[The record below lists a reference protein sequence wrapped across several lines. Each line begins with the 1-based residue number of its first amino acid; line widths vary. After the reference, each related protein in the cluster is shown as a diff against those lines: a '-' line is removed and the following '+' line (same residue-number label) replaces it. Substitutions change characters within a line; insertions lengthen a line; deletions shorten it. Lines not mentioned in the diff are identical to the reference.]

1 MEKKE
6 WKWFLVRRF
15 LQILILVSLSEW
27 FLGILYDNWFFPW
40 LSDTMNIQFFGAG
53 WENGQ
58 TIGVLLRGGLYLA
71 VMGIC
76 NLLPDV
82 LGVGLRTFA

>member
-27 FLGILYDNWFFPW
+27 FLGIL
-40 LSDTMNIQFFGAG
+40 
-53 WENGQ
+53 
-58 TIGVLLRGGLYLA
+58 
-71 VMGIC
+71 
-76 NLLPDV
+76 
-82 LGVGLRTFA
+82 